1 MLVRVRCVQIAPA
14 AQQLVRYIV
23 LTRNVHDTVIFLL
36 DEGPEARER
45 DPQLVEVDLLQYFRE
60 PAVVISE

>member
-23 LTRNVHDTVIFLL
+23 IDTHTRNVHDTVIFLL

-45 DPQLVEVDLLQYFRE
+45 DPQLVEIDLLQYFR
-60 PAVVISE
+60 